1 MEPSME
7 LFLDYIGVFAPV
19 ILFIITLFLLRHMR
33 YYLQFLLIG
42 TVLNNMLNIILKLA
56 LQQPR
61 PLKDNMALEIA
72 ISNGRRIS
80 FHKYGMPSGHA
91 QNCGFFL
98 GYVSF
103 VMKDIVCTG
112 FYLILS
118 MLSLVQRV
126 KYNNH
131 TTLQVILGFIIGILV
146 SYILYI
152 YASKYIVGYLQ
163 AKLDDNAEV

>member
-1 MEPSME
+1 MELSME
-7 LFLDYIGVFAPV
+7 LILDYIGVYAPV
-19 ILFIITLFLLRHMR
+19 ILFIITLFLLRNMR

-42 TVLNNMLNIILKLA
+42 TVLNNMSNIILKLA

-118 MLSLVQRV
+118 MMSLVQRV

-131 TTLQVILGFIIGILV
+131 TTLQIIFGFIIGIFV

-152 YASKYIVGYLQ
+152 YASKYIVGHLQ
-163 AKLDDNAEV
+163 AKLDDNAPI